1 MIKTPPGKDFLLSET
16 ACKRILLLMKKRN
29 DLKIKLRISVEGGG
43 CSGFQYKYNFVTDEV
58 TKDDLYI
65 EQDGAKVIIDHTSLD
80 LIKGSSLEYHEDLN
94 GSFFQIKNPIAAS
107 GCGCGNSFSI

>member
-1 MIKTPPGKDFLLSET
+1 MTKTSLEKDFSLSES
-16 ACKRILLLMKKRN
+16 ACKRIAFLIKKRN
-29 DLKIKLRISVEGGG
+29 DEKVKLRISVEGGG
-43 CSGFQYKYNFVTDEV
+43 CSGFQYQYNFVTDKI

-65 EQDGAKVIIDHTSLD
+65 EQDGAKVVIDHTSLE